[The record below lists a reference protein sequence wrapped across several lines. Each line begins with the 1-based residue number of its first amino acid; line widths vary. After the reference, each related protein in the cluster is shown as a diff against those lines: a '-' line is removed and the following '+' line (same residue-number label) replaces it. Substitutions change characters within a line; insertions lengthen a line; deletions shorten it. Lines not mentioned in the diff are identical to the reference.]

1 MNTTENYDNPYPS
14 TDPQNTGTQTA
25 GVQSASA
32 ASTGIHAESKP
43 SSGRIDR
50 RTLTLLEFE
59 KIRKELA
66 DYCYTDEGRARV
78 LEEGFFYTREE
89 LQNYQQLVAEARGAL
104 ERSEMPSF
112 EFPPIAEPLQRLR
125 TEGTVLEGEE
135 LFAFARYMLSAVRL
149 RRFLSVDEEER
160 EATRHADT
168 PNSEEE
174 TGRWGIAD
182 AAAEIP
188 DMSGTA
194 KKITAVLEP
203 DGSVKESHPELKD
216 LRRSLSRLRSEVN
229 QLASA
234 YFRSSNQ
241 YWQSTVPSERDGR
254 VVLPVKTNYRSQVPG
269 VVHYVSARGTTV
281 YIEPP
286 DMMEKNNDIAM
297 TQYQIE
303 AVILRILR
311 ELSAEI
317 RKEWDAASALVE
329 SVAGVDAILC
339 RARYAR
345 RNECV
350 RAGFREYG
358 FALHRARHPLLRDAA
373 VPIDIE
379 TREDIRGLIIS
390 GPNAGGKTV
399 TLKTVGIF
407 VLMNQF
413 GMQLPA
419 AESTELALYDGVFAD
434 IGDDQS
440 IESSVSTFSGHME
453 GISRVLDWAG
463 GKSLVLLDELGSGT
477 DPGEG
482 AALAMG
488 ILDEFLSRG
497 CTVIVTSHHGL
508 LKNYGYTTRG
518 VENASMDFDDSTLSP
533 TYRVVPGLPGESHA
547 LDIARRSG
555 IDDQVVFRAR
565 SYMEDES
572 SEVGNM
578 IRELERKQ
586 KELAEREEELK
597 RTQNTLDQRAR
608 EVEEDRK
615 KLREREHQ
623 LREEGHV
630 ELSRFLKESRKKLEN
645 LVRELKEGE
654 LTKEKTKEVKE
665 FIDEVDQRREA
676 EEKQL
681 EEEEAARQEEVPQE
695 LEEGMEVLT
704 GPGRKRGSLLRR
716 EKKGRWLVQI
726 GPMKISMAEKD
737 LQPAPSEKKQR
748 SEQKVEV
755 SYNSEGSSGG
765 PSFTIDI
772 RGERLD
778 KALELLSRQV
788 EEAVLAD
795 LGEFQIIHGKGEGIL
810 QKGVHDFL
818 SASSQVE
825 HFSFSSPEEG
835 GTGKTYVQMKRS

>member
-1 MNTTENYDNPYPS
+1 MSTTENYGNSPTEKHHSAGGHIDN
-14 TDPQNTGTQTA
+14 
-25 GVQSASA
+25 
-32 ASTGIHAESKP
+32 
-43 SSGRIDR
+43 
-50 RTLTLLEFE
+50 RTLKLLEFE
-59 KIRKELA
+59 KIRSEVS
-66 DYCYTDEGRARV
+66 DYCLTEEGRSRV
-78 LEEGFFYTREE
+78 LNEQFFYEAEQLRA
-89 LQNYQQLVAEARGAL
+89 YQRLVAEARGAL
-104 ERSEMPSF
+104 ERAELPSF
-112 EFPPIAEPLQRLR
+112 EFPPVAEPLERLR

-135 LFAFARYMLSAVRL
+135 LFDCARYMLSAARL
-149 RRFLSVDEEER
+149 QRFLSAEGEAVEEELGKER
-160 EATRHADT
+160 ERRPSNPPEDQL
-168 PNSEEE
+168 PQGE
-174 TGRWGIAD
+174 TGETAHTAAPSSTDHTGERGIAD

-188 DMSGTA
+188 DMRETA

-203 DGSVKESHPELKD
+203 DGSVKESHPELKK
-216 LRRSLSRLRSEVN
+216 LRNTLSTLRSEVN
-229 QLASA
+229 RLAGA
-234 YFRSSNQ
+234 YFRSNDQ

-254 VVLPVKTNYRSQVPG
+254 VVLPVKTDYRGKVPG

-286 DMMEKNNDIAM
+286 DMLEKNNEIAM

-311 ELSAEI
+311 ELSDEVRKELETAAAMVAAVAEI
-317 RKEWDAASALVE
+317 DAV
-329 SVAGVDAILC
+329 LC

-345 RNECV
+345 RHECI
-350 RAGFREYG
+350 RAGLREHGFR
-358 FALHRARHPLLRDAA
+358 LRMARHPLLREAA
-373 VPIDIE
+373 VPIDISTAE
-379 TREDIRGLIIS
+379 EVRGIIIT

-399 TLKTVGIF
+399 TLKTVGLF

-419 AESTELALYDGVFAD
+419 AEGTDVALYDGVFAD
-434 IGDDQS
+434 IGDEQS
-440 IESSVSTFSGHME
+440 IESSISTFSGHMQS
-453 GISRVLDWAG
+453 IARVLDWAS

-508 LKNYGYTTRG
+508 LKNYGYTTTG

-533 TYRVVPGLPGESHA
+533 TYKVVPGLPGESHA

-555 IDDQVVFRAR
+555 IGDDIADRAR

-572 SEVGNM
+572 TEVGKM

-586 KELAEREEELK
+586 KELSEREAELK
-597 RTQNTLDQRAR
+597 QEDSALREKIR

-630 ELSRFLKESRKKLEN
+630 ELSRFLKDSRSRLEN

-654 LTKEKTKEVKE
+654 LTREKTKEVKE
-665 FIDEVDQRREA
+665 FIEEVDRRKQAEEQQLEDEEA
-676 EEKQL
+676 EY
-681 EEEEAARQEEVPQE
+681 EEAAPVE
-695 LEEGMEVLT
+695 LQEGMEVLT
-704 GPGRKRGSLLRR
+704 GPGRRKGTLLRR

-726 GPMKISMAEKD
+726 GPMKISMAERDLEPARPARKD
-737 LQPAPSEKKQR
+737 SGK
-748 SEQKVEV
+748 SGVDV
-755 SYNSEGSSGG
+755 SYNTERAGG
-765 PSFTIDI
+765 PSFTLDI

-778 KALELLSRQV
+778 KALELLSRQID
-788 EEAVLAD
+788 EAVLSG

-818 SASSQVE
+818 AASRQVR
-825 HFSFSSPEEG
+825 HYSFSTPEEG
-835 GTGKTYVQMKRS
+835 GTGKTYVQLEKY